1 MAKHSNGPLT
11 SVDLLRIQ
19 QQGHGT
25 TSDPGYKRP
34 FEQISSAVTRDE
46 SSIAAPSFHKASVLL
61 CSGRRPLPQQPKRL
75 TASTIS
81 RTNDL
86 KIDPGHET
94 TSSAHVQWKPSSSM
108 NPLLELSHSRYGLPD
123 SLVKNFAS
131 LGIKYIYPWQ
141 SSCLL
146 GRGLL
151 TGEKNLVYTAPT
163 GGGKSLVADVL
174 MLKRVLENPH
184 TKAMLVLPYVA
195 LVQEKANWLRRAV
208 EGVDKNVDVSSQMPE
223 SKRRKGRTSRS
234 ANMLV
239 NTAIEQCN
247 IDDLGIVI
255 LDELHMI
262 DDDHRGYLMELLATK
277 ILSLERNVQI
287 VGMSATL
294 PNTQLLAEWLDAKYY
309 ESKFKPI
316 AVDEYLVC
324 KNSIYPTSPLSASY
338 RAASQTYGSE
348 LSQLTAP
355 CRKIQASTHRELHSP
370 VMNAVVALAVETA
383 SEGYG
388 ALIFCGSRQACQKTA
403 LLVSQAMPDV
413 GKDILEQRQD
423 IVHDLR
429 STLVGLDEA
438 LEVTVPRGVAFH
450 RKS

>member
-61 CSGRRPLPQQPKRL
+61 CSGPRPLPQQPKRL

-94 TSSAHVQWKPSSSM
+94 TSSAHGQWKPSSSM

-208 EGVDKNVDVSSQMPE
+208 EGVDKNVD
-223 SKRRKGRTSRS
+223 

-294 PNTQLLAEWLDAKYY
+294 PVSGTPCLK
-309 ESKFKPI
+309 
-316 AVDEYLVC
+316 
-324 KNSIYPTSPLSASY
+324 
-338 RAASQTYGSE
+338 RAD
-348 LSQLTAP
+348 
-355 CRKIQASTHRELHSP
+355 
-370 VMNAVVALAVETA
+370 N
-383 SEGYG
+383 
-388 ALIFCGSRQACQKTA
+388 
-403 LLVSQAMPDV
+403 
-413 GKDILEQRQD
+413 
-423 IVHDLR
+423 
-429 STLVGLDEA
+429 
-438 LEVTVPRGVAFH
+438 
-450 RKS
+450 